1 MKRNT
6 QEKRILG
13 GSAFNGIW
21 PGDGEVDPGF
31 YSELEL
37 DYPKCKHSKKY
48 PESSLC
54 VYHGTPKAGP
64 DRTCGVSRTAD
75 TLNIVDLLKL

>member
-6 QEKRILG
+6 QEKRISG

-54 VYHGTPKAGP
+54 AYHGTPKAGS
-64 DRTCGVSRTAD
+64 DRTCGISGIAD
-75 TLNIVDLLKL
+75 THEYYV